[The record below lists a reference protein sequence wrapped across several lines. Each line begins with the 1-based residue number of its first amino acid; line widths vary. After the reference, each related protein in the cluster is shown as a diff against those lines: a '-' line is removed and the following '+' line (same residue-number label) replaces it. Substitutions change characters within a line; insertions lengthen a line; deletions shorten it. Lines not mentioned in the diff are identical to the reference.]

1 MHVYLLYPDQNDD
14 PNQAPPPQAEE
25 LLRDLALAP
34 IIVTMADGDQF
45 IATTVQRVLLN
56 SLTDVNHIA
65 YRQAALQDCLRHPD
79 VIRELYR
86 IPVQAFEL
94 KRKRWL
100 GLFGMHYPSSILSEA
115 RAMLVAY
122 FDLLKALRRVADQY
136 GAAFQSSAFS
146 RFFTMIPQELGDDY
160 LAEIAYHLRQLS
172 FRDGMLASAGLGRGN
187 EPGDYV
193 LCKPNQPQKNWLQR
207 LVDPTPSYAYTL
219 PPKDEAGSRIL
230 GDLRDRSLN
239 VAADAV
245 AQAATHVESFFKA
258 LQRELAFYIGCLNL
272 ADRLNELHMPIA
284 FPEPLPL
291 TQRYFACQ
299 GLYDL
304 SLALT
309 TQQPVVSNDIDAG
322 GKALVIIT
330 GANQGGK
337 STFLRSAGIAQLLM
351 QCGMFVPAI
360 SFSANVCSGVF
371 THYKR
376 EEDATMNSG
385 KFDEELARMS
395 TIIDQLQPHALILLN
410 ESFAATNEQEGSEI
424 ARQIISALLDSQ
436 IKVLFVTH
444 LYDFARGWWRMQR
457 ADTIFLRAERQADGS
472 RTFKLRV
479 AEPQATSYGMDLY
492 YQVFGEAEQV
502 ASDASAA
509 A

>member
-1 MHVYLLYPDQNDD
+1 MHVYLLYPDQDDD
-14 PNQAPPPQAEE
+14 PNQSLPSHADDVR
-25 LLRDLALAP
+25 RDLALSP
-34 IIVTMADGDQF
+34 IIAAMAQGDQF
-45 IATTVQRVLLN
+45 IATTVQRVMLAL
-56 SLTDVNHIA
+56 LTDLNLIR
-65 YRQAALQDCLRHPD
+65 YRQAALQDCLRHPS

-86 IPVQAFEL
+86 IPLQAFEL

-100 GLFGMHYPSSILSEA
+100 GLFGMHYPSSILSEG
-115 RAMLVAY
+115 RGMLVAY
-122 FDLLKALRRVADQY
+122 FDLLKALRQLADQH
-136 GAAFQSSAFS
+136 GAAFQSPAFS
-146 RFFTMIPQELGDDY
+146 RLFTMIQQELSDDY
-160 LAEIAYHLRQLS
+160 LAAVEHHLRQLS
-172 FRDGMLASAGLGRGN
+172 FRDGMLVSARLGRGN

-193 LCKPNQPQKNWLQR
+193 LCKPNQPQRNWLQR
-207 LVDPTPSYAYTL
+207 LVDPTPSYTYTV

-239 VAADAV
+239 VVADAV
-245 AQAATHVESFFKA
+245 AQAATHVEGFFKA

-272 ADRLNELHMPIA
+272 AEQLAELNLPLT

-291 TQRYFACQ
+291 DQRHFTCQ

-309 TQQPVVSNDIDAG
+309 TRQPVIGNEIDAG
-322 GKALVIIT
+322 GKALFVIT

-337 STFLRSAGIAQLLM
+337 STFLRSVGIGQLLM
-351 QCGMFVPAI
+351 QCGMFVPAL
-360 SFSANVCSGVF
+360 SLSANVCSGVF

-385 KFDEELARMS
+385 KLDEELARMS
-395 TIIDQLQPHALILLN
+395 AIIDQIQPHALILLN

-424 ARQIISALLDSQ
+424 ARQIISALLDNQ
-436 IKVLFVTH
+436 IKLLFVTH
-444 LYDFARGWWRMQR
+444 LYDFARGWWREQR

-472 RTFKLRV
+472 RTFKLQV
-479 AEPQATSYGMDLY
+479 AEPQATGYGADLY
-492 YQVFGEAEQV
+492 YRVVGETEPAAGV
-502 ASDASAA
+502 DSAA

>member
-1 MHVYLLYPDQNDD
+1 MHAYLLYPNQNDD
-14 PNQAPPPQAEE
+14 PNQAPPPHAEE
-25 LLRDLALAP
+25 LLRDLALSP
-34 IIVTMADGDQF
+34 IISTMAKGDQF
-45 IATTVQRVLLN
+45 IAATVQRVMLA
-56 SLTDVNHIA
+56 SLTDLSQIA

-79 VIRELYR
+79 VIRALYR

-122 FDLLKALRRVADQY
+122 FDLLKELRRLADQY
-136 GAAFQSSAFS
+136 GAAFQSPAFS
-146 RFFTMIPQELGDDY
+146 RFFTMIQQELSDDY
-160 LAEIAYHLRQLS
+160 LVEIEHHLRQLS
-172 FRDGMLASAGLGRGN
+172 FRDGMLVSGGLRRGN

-239 VAADAV
+239 VAADAA

-258 LQRELAFYIGCLNL
+258 LQRELAFYIGGLNL
-272 ADRLNELHMPIA
+272 AERLAELRMPVT

-291 TQRYFACQ
+291 TQRHFACQ

-309 TQQPVVSNDIDAG
+309 TQQPVIGNEIDAA
-322 GKALVIIT
+322 GKALFVIT

-385 KFDEELARMS
+385 KLDEELARMS
-395 TIIDQLQPHALILLN
+395 AIIDHLQPHALILLN

-444 LYDFARGWWRMQR
+444 LYDFARGWWRAQR
-457 ADTIFLRAERQADGS
+457 ADTIFLRAERHADGS

-479 AEPQATSYGMDLY
+479 AAPQATSYGTDLY
-492 YQVFGEAEQV
+492 YQVFGEAARA
-502 ASDASAA
+502 ASDESAA
-509 A
+509 